1 MQNNGIDKLLDIIF
15 NLLRIIRD
23 KIEHIVEY
31 IFIRFLEFSKT
42 FLQVLWKIL
51 LLVGIFI
58 PGVVLLIIGIEDNFL
73 IMTVSGILIEI
84 TVILL
89 FFIACFK
96 RSKIDGN
103 ELTKPN
109 LLLKNSISSI
119 LVSINIILV
128 IILIIHLVSI
138 PPHTLIMVKLRQAL
152 YYLCKILLPH

>member
-15 NLLRIIRD
+15 SLLRIIRD

-42 FLQVLWKIL
+42 FLQVLWKFI

-58 PGVVLLIIGIEDNFL
+58 PGLVLLILGIEDNFL
-73 IMTVSGILIEI
+73 IMTLSGIIIEI
-84 TVILL
+84 MVIIL
-89 FFIACFK
+89 FIIACFK
-96 RSKIDGN
+96 RPKIDDN
-103 ELTKPN
+103 ELKKPN

-119 LVSINIILV
+119 LVSINIVFI
-128 IILIIHLVSI
+128 IILIIHLVLI
-138 PPHTLIMVKLRQAL
+138 PPHTLIMVKLRQTL